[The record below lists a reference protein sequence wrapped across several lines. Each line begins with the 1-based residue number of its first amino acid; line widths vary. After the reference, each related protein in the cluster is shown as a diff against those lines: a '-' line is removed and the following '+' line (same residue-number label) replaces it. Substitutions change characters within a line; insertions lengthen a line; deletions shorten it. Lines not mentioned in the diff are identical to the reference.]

1 VNLVDCLA
9 RAEPK
14 YLEPAWHGAMDAIQD
29 AENEERERAEAARM
43 APARRRAT
51 AKAEARVR
59 ETAELERAWEFDGG
73 AR

>member
-1 VNLVDCLA
+1 
-9 RAEPK
+9 
-14 YLEPAWHGAMDAIQD
+14 MDAIQD
-29 AENEERERAEAARM
+29 AENEERERAEAGRM